1 MFGVKFSA
9 EKSYITVET
18 RKEFGRWEPVKKIRA
33 DRFYFNEDLHKD
45 AIEAFDYAFGH
56 QYSTGDDVLEDVM
69 KYILAV
75 GDYENDPRDNWKIT
89 LHIVEEDG
97 NSSSSVEIIYHGKDL
112 YKAFPYMFKP
122 EDGLDYETRARL
134 LRTVEMETVCVGEC
148 ECKGDEENRAA
159 HVDNLKKAKTKALAA
174 GIERDAVK
182 RAEEA
187 GEREMQKTLAAIDG
201 EKRGK
206 AWGAMNARKAEATFE
221 VLPMVIETA
230 AENATISARR
240 SGTTSHDFDL
250 GVLNGLRIVAEL
262 MGMDAATIERAEKAG
277 ELDALKR
284 MGDA

>member
-45 AIEAFDYAFGH
+45 AIEAFDYAFGN
-56 QYSTGDDVLEDVM
+56 QYSTGDDVLEDIV

-75 GDYENDPRDNWKIT
+75 GDYENDPRDDWRIT
-89 LHIVEEDG
+89 FYIIEEDG
-97 NSSSSVEIIYHGKDL
+97 HRVSSIEIVYCGKDL
-112 YKAFPYMFKP
+112 YKAFPYMFKT
-122 EDGLDYETRARL
+122 EDGLDHETRARL
-134 LRTVEMETVCVGEC
+134 LRAIEMETVCVGEC
-148 ECKGDEENRAA
+148 ESKGDEENRAT
-159 HVDNLKKAKTKALAA
+159 HVDNLKKAKAKALAA
-174 GIERDAVK
+174 GIERDAVT

-206 AWGAMNARKAEATFE
+206 AWGAMDARKAEATFE
-221 VLPMVIETA
+221 VLPMVIEMA

-240 SGTTSHDFDL
+240 SGTMSHDFDL
-250 GVLNGLRIVAEL
+250 GVLNGLRIMAEL